1 MSLTYNPWLGHNPMR
16 SKDTN
21 PPKYLA
27 KANEVL
33 EETATRLKE
42 ILGEASSRLDPFP
55 SFYGSL
61 TIRAIEAEPPESQG
75 SDRGCVVVC
84 PDGNLYDLNVSFNSS
99 PFGFSSNVEREE
111 KLTKLNLPPLTY
123 IPYAYNALVEVH
135 RHLGGIILPQ

>member
-42 ILGEASSRLDPFP
+42 ILGEATSRLDPFP

-99 PFGFSSNVEREE
+99 PFGFASNVEREE
-111 KLTKLNLPPLTY
+111 KLT
-123 IPYAYNALVEVH
+123 
-135 RHLGGIILPQ
+135 